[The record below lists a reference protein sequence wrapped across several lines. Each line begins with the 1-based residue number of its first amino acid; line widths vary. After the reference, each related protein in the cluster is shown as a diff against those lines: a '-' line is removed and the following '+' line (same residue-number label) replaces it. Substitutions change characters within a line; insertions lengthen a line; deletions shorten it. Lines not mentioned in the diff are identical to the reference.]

1 MAGLDLQD
9 LRYWNDQIQNI
20 KEKNSLFKEIKML
33 PGKLGKYEN
42 EQIDSEMKTITL
54 KYKTQWMG

>member
-9 LRYWNDQIQNI
+9 LRCWNDQIQNI